1 MALSFPLLIEPL
13 DVPFTIIPN
22 VAFPDTTPVCVL
34 TNLGEAPS
42 LDTFIVTYPPPGPP
56 PNPPEDPSPWQI
68 EFRWQTTSPSTA
80 GIWFLDAWLESLT
93 EGPNLHVP
101 GFPVLPLIVPGG
113 SPQAYH
119 ETISINANA
128 VAPPVPPPPLEPL
141 IARLYRLNT
150 MIRWAQL
157 PLKRTRVV
165 GRGIGPIMEFY
176 TPLL

>member
-1 MALSFPLLIEPL
+1 MPLSFPLLIEPL

-34 TNLGEAPS
+34 TNLGEAPA
-42 LDTFIVTYPPPGPP
+42 LDTFIVTYPLPGPP

-68 EFRWQTTSPSTA
+68 EFRWQTTAPSTA

-119 ETISINANA
+119 ETISVNANA
-128 VAPPVPPPPLEPL
+128 VAPSVPPPPLEPL

-176 TPLL
+176 TPLP